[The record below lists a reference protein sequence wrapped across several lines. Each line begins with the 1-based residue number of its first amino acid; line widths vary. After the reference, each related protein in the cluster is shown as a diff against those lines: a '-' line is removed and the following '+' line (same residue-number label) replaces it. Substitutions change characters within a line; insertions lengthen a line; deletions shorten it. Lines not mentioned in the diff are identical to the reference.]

1 MLDLAS
7 TPDELLHPIG
17 HVLEAALPQ
26 APGLRS
32 EGVMVVGA
40 ACRDVLHHALGHRF
54 ATSATHDLDLA
65 LALSSWSAYLSL
77 AAAFP
82 NVGDTG
88 VRFDIAGT
96 MVDLLPFG
104 DIEDPE
110 GEVQP
115 PTRGEPFSVWAF
127 EEVFAAAQSLRLPTG
142 ATVRIPT
149 VAGYAA
155 TKLGAWLDRSEW
167 LETKDARDLALAAYW
182 YEHSSEVGD
191 QLYDTDAGNIALLAE
206 DTDVPRAAAH
216 LLGIDIAAI
225 IGDRRLAELLA
236 RWPGDGDLLV
246 REFTVA
252 GKAAPT
258 EPRRRALVNA
268 LTNGITQ
275 NAPEEG

>member
-7 TPDELLHPIG
+7 TPDELLQPTG

-26 APGLRS
+26 APGLRPDD
-32 EGVMVVGA
+32 VMVVGA
-40 ACRDVLHHALGHRF
+40 ACRDILHHALGHRF

-65 LALSSWSAYLSL
+65 LALSSWSAYRSL

-82 NVGDTG
+82 KVGDSG

-127 EEVFAAAQSLRLPTG
+127 EEVFAAAQSLMLPTG
-142 ATVRIPT
+142 VTVRIPT
-149 VAGYAA
+149 VVGYAA

-167 LETKDARDLALAAYW
+167 HETKDARDLALAVHW
-182 YEHSSEVGD
+182 YGHSSQVRD
-191 QLYDTDAGNIALLAE
+191 RLYDSEIGNTALLAE
-206 DTDVPRAAAH
+206 DADVPRAAAH

-225 IGDRRLAELLA
+225 LGELRLAELLA
-236 RWPGDGDLLV
+236 RWPGNLDLLV
-246 REFTVA
+246 GEFTIA
-252 GKAAPT
+252 GKAAPS
-258 EPRRRALVNA
+258 EPRRQALVNA
-268 LTNGITQ
+268 LTSGITG
-275 NAPEEG
+275 NATDIE